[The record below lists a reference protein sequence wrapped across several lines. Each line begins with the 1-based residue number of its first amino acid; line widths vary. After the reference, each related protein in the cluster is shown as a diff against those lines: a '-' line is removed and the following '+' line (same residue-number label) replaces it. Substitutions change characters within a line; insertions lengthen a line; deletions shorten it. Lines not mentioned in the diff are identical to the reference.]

1 MGKKIPESDM
11 KRIRELDLL
20 TYFKNYEPHDLVRN
34 GHVDYTTKSHTSLH
48 MSHGLWMHWSS
59 GIGGKSALD
68 FLIKIEN
75 MSFRD
80 AAMHIKNLIDLKEPV
95 QHKQRERQ
103 TKKLRLP
110 FPAENDNDAIAY
122 LINERC
128 IDKNIVDY
136 CHEQRLFY
144 QESKEHCIVFVGY
157 DEHHYPRFA
166 CKRSLDNDMKKDVW
180 GSDKSYG
187 FSLVND
193 SNSTLHVFES
203 AIDLLSY
210 MTLLKQNHRDYKL
223 DNYLAISGAS
233 TLIKDRNLEESTIP
247 IALKSFLERNLQIK
261 ELHLHLDNDK
271 AGHDTT
277 RKIIFHLQDQYN
289 IFDDSPRHA
298 KDINLIIQNK
308 VKKRKC
314 NLER

>member
-59 GIGGKSALD
+59 GIGGKTALD

-80 AAMHIKNLIDLKEPV
+80 AAMHIKDLIDSKEPV
-95 QHKQRERQ
+95 QHKQRERK

-110 FPAENDNDAIAY
+110 YPAENDNDAIKY
-122 LINERC
+122 LINERY
-128 IDKNIVDY
+128 IDKNVVKY
-136 CHEQRLFY
+136 CHGQRLFY

-166 CKRSLDNDMKKDVW
+166 CKRSLNSDMKKDVW

-210 MTLLKQNHRDYKL
+210 MTLLRADHRNYKTE
-223 DNYLAISGAS
+223 NYLAISGAS
-233 TLIKDRNLEESTIP
+233 TLVKDKNLEESTIP
-247 IALKSFLERNLQIK
+247 IALKSFLERNPQIE

-277 RKIIFHLQDQYN
+277 KKILYHLQEQYT
-289 IFDDSPRHA
+289 IFDDSPRHV
-298 KDINLIIQNK
+298 KDVNLILQNK
-308 VKKRKC
+308 IRKKKRY
-314 NLER
+314 LER

>member
-1 MGKKIPESDM
+1 MSKKIPESDM

-20 TYFKNYEPHDLVRN
+20 TYFKNYEPQDLVKN

-59 GIGGKSALD
+59 GIGGKTALD

-80 AAMHIKNLIDLKEPV
+80 AAMHIKSLIDLKEPL
-95 QHKQRERQ
+95 QHNQRERQ
-103 TKKLRLP
+103 TKKFRLP
-110 FPAENDNDAIAY
+110 YPAENDNDAIAY
-122 LINERC
+122 LTNERC
-128 IDKNIVDY
+128 IDRTIVEY
-136 CHEQRLFY
+136 CHGQRLFY

-166 CKRSLDNDMKKDVW
+166 CKRSLTGDMKKDVW

-187 FSLVND
+187 FSLVNENND
-193 SNSTLHVFES
+193 SLHVFES

-210 MTLLKQNHRDYKL
+210 MTLLKQAHRDYKSE
-223 DNYLAISGAS
+223 NYLAISGAS
-233 TLIKDRNLEESTIP
+233 TLLKDKNLEESMIP
-247 IALKSFLERNLQIK
+247 IALKSFLKRNPQIK

-277 RKIIFHLQDQYN
+277 KKIMYHLSEKYEVLDERPN
-289 IFDDSPRHA
+289 TA
-298 KDINLIIQNK
+298 KDVNLLLQNK
-308 VKKRKC
+308 IKKRMKYQ
-314 NLER
+314 ER

>member
-80 AAMHIKNLIDLKEPV
+80 AAMHIKDLIDSKEPV

-110 FPAENDNDAIAY
+110 FPAENDKDAIKY
-122 LINERC
+122 LINERY
-128 IDKNIVDY
+128 IDKNVVKY

-166 CKRSLDNDMKKDVW
+166 CKRSLNSDMKKDVW

-193 SNSTLHVFES
+193 SNTSLHVFES

-210 MTLLKQNHRDYKL
+210 MTLLRADHRNYKS

-233 TLIKDRNLEESTIP
+233 TLVKDKNLEESTIP
-247 IALKSFLERNLQIK
+247 IALKSFLERNPQIK

-277 RKIIFHLQDQYN
+277 KKILHHLQEQYT

-298 KDINLIIQNK
+298 KDINLILQNK
-308 VKKRKC
+308 VRKRH
-314 NLER
+314 LER

>member
-59 GIGGKSALD
+59 GIGGKTALD
-68 FLIKIEN
+68 FLIKIEK

-80 AAMHIKNLIDLKEPV
+80 AAMHIKDLIDSKKPV

-110 FPAENDNDAIAY
+110 YPAENDDDAIAY

-128 IDKNIVDY
+128 IDKNIVEY

-157 DEHHYPRFA
+157 DEHHYPHFA

-193 SNSTLHVFES
+193 SNTSLHVFES

-210 MTLLKQNHRDYKL
+210 MTLLRADHRNYKTE
-223 DNYLAISGAS
+223 NYLAISGAS
-233 TLIKDRNLEESTIP
+233 TLVKDKNLEESTIP
-247 IALKSFLERNLQIK
+247 IALKSFLERK
-261 ELHLHLDNDK
+261 
-271 AGHDTT
+271 GM
-277 RKIIFHLQDQYN
+277 
-289 IFDDSPRHA
+289 
-298 KDINLIIQNK
+298 
-308 VKKRKC
+308 
-314 NLER
+314 

>member
-59 GIGGKSALD
+59 GIGGKSAPD

-80 AAMHIKNLIDLKEPV
+80 AAMHIKDLIDSKEPV

-110 FPAENDNDAIAY
+110 YPAENDKDAIKY
-122 LINERC
+122 LINERY
-128 IDKNIVDY
+128 IDKNVVKY

-166 CKRSLDNDMKKDVW
+166 CKRSLNSDMKKDVW

-193 SNSTLHVFES
+193 SNTSLHVFES

-210 MTLLKQNHRDYKL
+210 MTLLRADHRNYKS

-233 TLIKDRNLEESTIP
+233 TLVKDKNLEESTIP
-247 IALKSFLERNLQIK
+247 IALKSFLERNPQIK

-277 RKIIFHLQDQYN
+277 KKILHHLQEQYT

-298 KDINLIIQNK
+298 KDVNLILQNK
-308 VKKRKC
+308 VRKRH
-314 NLER
+314 LER

>member
-59 GIGGKSALD
+59 GIGGKTALD
-68 FLIKIEN
+68 FLIKIEK

-80 AAMHIKNLIDLKEPV
+80 AAMHIKDLIDSKKPV

-110 FPAENDNDAIAY
+110 YPAENDDDAIAY

-128 IDKNIVDY
+128 IDKNIVEY

-157 DEHHYPRFA
+157 DEHHYPHFA

-193 SNSTLHVFES
+193 SNTSLHVFES

-210 MTLLKQNHRDYKL
+210 MTLLRADHRNYKTE
-223 DNYLAISGAS
+223 NYLAISGAS
-233 TLIKDRNLEESTIP
+233 TLVKDKNLEESTIP
-247 IALKSFLERNLQIK
+247 IALKSFLERNPQIK

-277 RKIIFHLQDQYN
+277 KKILHHLQKQYT

-298 KDINLIIQNK
+298 KDVNLILQNK
-308 VKKRKC
+308 VKKRKRH
-314 NLER
+314 LER

>member
-80 AAMHIKNLIDLKEPV
+80 AAMHIKDLIDSKEPV

-103 TKKLRLP
+103 TKKLHLP
-110 FPAENDNDAIAY
+110 YPAENDKDAIKY
-122 LINERC
+122 LINERY
-128 IDKNIVDY
+128 IDKNVVKY

-166 CKRSLDNDMKKDVW
+166 CKRSLNSDMKKDVW

-193 SNSTLHVFES
+193 SNTSLHVFES

-210 MTLLKQNHRDYKL
+210 MTLLRADHRNYKS

-233 TLIKDRNLEESTIP
+233 TLVKDKNLEESTIP
-247 IALKSFLERNLQIK
+247 IALKSFLERNPQIK

-277 RKIIFHLQDQYN
+277 KKILHHLQEQYT

-298 KDINLIIQNK
+298 KDVNLILQNK
-308 VKKRKC
+308 VRKRH
-314 NLER
+314 LER